1 NVLNCTVSTT
11 NQLVESTEVSTID
24 YTSAERP
31 VVLLATS
38 PENPDKISVEFY
50 LPDFANEYQKSL
62 ERDGS
67 DISGVITNPYL
78 DTGLTPATVFNYR
91 GFLIGNNGALSPAS
105 QTVSM
110 CTHPQPPVGLAQNDA
125 STGTVTVQWSDPDNA
140 PA

>member
-1 NVLNCTVSTT
+1 MVKIKIFFRNVLNCTVSTT
-11 NQLVESTEVSTID
+11 DQLVESTEVSTID

-50 LPDFANEYQKSL
+50 LPDLANEYQKSL

-78 DTGLTPATVFNYR
+78 DTGLTPATAYNYR
-91 GFLIGNNGALSPAS
+91 GIFYEKAEYSIMHLKK
-105 QTVSM
+105 
-110 CTHPQPPVGLAQNDA
+110 
-125 STGTVTVQWSDPDNA
+125 
-140 PA
+140 